1 MAQKVPQQQVT
12 LNPFQMIAVTAT
24 TLQQLQQ
31 WIEAKQGTIEDSHPK
46 HTMTARNSIFH
57 TRLLLNVRQQELLKE
72 LVAQQKAEKFKQIQ
86 AATKG
91 NPQGFLAEI
100 AKEMQPYPQGYID
113 LEDTKRLFAKAKGQ
127 EGC

>member
-1 MAQKVPQQQVT
+1 MTQNPQQVT

-31 WIEAKQGTIEDSHPK
+31 WIEGKQGTIEDSHPK
-46 HTMTARNSIFH
+46 HTITARSSIFH
-57 TRLLLNVRQQELLKE
+57 TRLLLNLRQQEILKE
-72 LVAQQKAEKFKQIQ
+72 LAAHQRAEKFKQIQ

-100 AKEMQPYPQGYID
+100 AKEMKPLPLEYID
-113 LEDTKRLFAKAKGQ
+113 LEDSKRLFGKVKGQ